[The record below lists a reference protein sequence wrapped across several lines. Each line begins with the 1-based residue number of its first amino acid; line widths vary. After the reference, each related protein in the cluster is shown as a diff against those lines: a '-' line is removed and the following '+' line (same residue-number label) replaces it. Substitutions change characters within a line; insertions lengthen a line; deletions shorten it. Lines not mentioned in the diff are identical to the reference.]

1 MYGFFI
7 LKFATVIVMYK
18 RSFLALMV
26 SVFFSFFLFILPP
39 RVGAQI
45 NTAERII
52 EFKSV
57 VDIHTDSS
65 LQVTESITIYAN
77 GSQIKHGIYRD
88 FPTQYGG
95 LLGSS
100 KGFKVVLVTRDGLP
114 EPYRIEDQMNGK
126 RVYIGNST
134 ILIPQGIYT
143 YALTYETSN
152 QIGFFKDH
160 DELYWNVT
168 GNGWNFP
175 IEQSSAEI
183 HLPGTAPTQ
192 QTIGYIGYNN
202 SKEQSV
208 VFNTSQQNNHT
219 VVTAQSQRPLAPTE
233 GMTVVVTWPKGYVTE
248 PAWYTAFSPQN
259 LGLDIL
265 IALGIPITLFIFYYF
280 LWQKIGRDR
289 TNSGPVVVQ
298 TQPPDGLTPAAV
310 RFVNN
315 MGVFDNTFLSTTLIH
330 LAVQG
335 YIQIKNDNGSYAV
348 SKTTKDASGLINEE
362 RILYDG
368 MFAITKNSKEVFP
381 DAETKNAVVSKVQ
394 GVGFFAQQTAKV
406 ANLFSREEDTPST
419 FVIRRTNWRKL
430 QKITLST
437 MEYFNTISK
446 KLIVSNRVKLLYA
459 LIPFGM
465 FGAYHVVTA
474 FTQHAETKLFFMAFA
489 TFWNVIVSFFVLL
502 CIANWTS
509 FLATRNWTLFFPALF
524 LTFFLLPFVGVGIF
538 TGIMAFGLVGY
549 IGICASNVILLS
561 FYKALPRRTPQAV
574 ELQNRID
581 GFKVFLKSQ
590 ERYIQGVKMDLPS
603 RFSMYERYLPYAIAL
618 GVETQWSAQFK
629 QTFEE
634 MTKVG
639 MQTTPIWYSGSDSF
653 TTFSSR
659 SFSSSLTS
667 SISSASVNPTSSS
680 GTSGGSSGGGGGG
693 GGGGGW

>member
-1 MYGFFI
+1 
-7 LKFATVIVMYK
+7 MYK
-18 RSFLALMV
+18 RSYLALLV
-26 SVFFSFFLFILPP
+26 TVLFSFFLFILPP

-45 NTAERII
+45 NTTERITD
-52 EFKSV
+52 FKSV
-57 VDIHTDSS
+57 VDIGPDSS
-65 LQVTESITIYAN
+65 LNVTESITVYAN
-77 GSQIKHGIYRD
+77 GEQIKRGIYRD

-100 KGFKVVLVTRDGLP
+100 KGFKVVSVTKDDVQ
-114 EPYRIEDQMNGK
+114 EPYRIEDQINGK
-126 RVYIGNST
+126 RVYVGNST
-134 ILIPQGIYT
+134 ILIPQGTYT
-143 YALTYETSN
+143 YKITYETTN

-183 HLPGTAPTQ
+183 HLPGTAPVQ
-192 QTIGYIGYNN
+192 QTIGYIGFKN

-208 VFNTSQQNNHT
+208 IFNTSQQNNHT
-219 VVTAQSQRPLAPTE
+219 VVMAQSQRPLASTE

-248 PAWYTAFSPQN
+248 PPWYTAFLPQN

-265 IALGIPITLFIFYYF
+265 VALGLPITLFIFYYF
-280 LWQKIGRDR
+280 LWRKIGRDR
-289 TNSGPVVVQ
+289 TTSGPAVVQ

-315 MGVFDNTFLSTTLIH
+315 MGVFDNTFLSTTFIH

-348 SKTTKDASGLINEE
+348 SKTTKDASELINEE

-368 MFAITKNSKEVFP
+368 MFAIKSNSKEVLS
-381 DAETKNAVVSKVQ
+381 ETIPKNSTTSKVQ
-394 GVGFFAQQTAKV
+394 GSGFFAQQTAKV
-406 ANLFSREEDTPST
+406 ANLFSREEDTPNT

-446 KLIVSNRVKLLYA
+446 KLVVSNRVNLLYA
-459 LIPFGM
+459 LIPLGM

-509 FLATRNWTLFFPALF
+509 FLATRNWTLFFPAIF

-538 TGIMAFGLVGY
+538 TGIMAFGLAGY
-549 IGICASNVILLS
+549 IGIFASIVILLS

-590 ERYIQGVKMDLPS
+590 ERYVQGVKMDLPT
-603 RFSMYERYLPYAIAL
+603 RFSMYERYLPFAIAL
-618 GVETQWSAQFK
+618 GIETQWSAQFK
-629 QTFEE
+629 QTFAQMAEA
-634 MTKVG
+634 G

-653 TTFSSR
+653 TTFSSQ